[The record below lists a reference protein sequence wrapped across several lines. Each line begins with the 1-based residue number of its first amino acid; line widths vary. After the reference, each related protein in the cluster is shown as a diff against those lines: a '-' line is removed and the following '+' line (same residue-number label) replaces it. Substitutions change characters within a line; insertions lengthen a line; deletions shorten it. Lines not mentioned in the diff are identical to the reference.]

1 MSEFTEAIRQ
11 GDAARVE
18 ALLASDPGLLQQS
31 EDGVTP
37 ILLALYHG
45 RSELAQ
51 WLAARGGAVSFGEA
65 CALGDLER
73 VRRLLDGD
81 PSLLDARSPDGYPPL
96 GLSIFF
102 RHPDVAR
109 FLIERGADVNAAARN
124 ANCVAPVHAAA
135 AVCDHDTMRLLLE
148 HGADPHARQQLDYT
162 ALHGAASRGDVP
174 MAELLLAHGAD
185 LQAKGS
191 DGLTPADIA
200 KKYGKSWL

>member
-31 EDGVTP
+31 EEGVTP

-51 WLAARGGAVSFGEA
+51 LLVARGAAVSFGEA

-73 VRRLLDGD
+73 VRQQLDGD
-81 PSLLDARSPDGYPPL
+81 PSLLDVRTPDGYPPL

-109 FLIERGADVNAAARN
+109 LLIERGADVNAAARN

-135 AVCDHDTMRLLLE
+135 AACDHDTMRLLLE
-148 HGADPHARQQLDYT
+148 RGADPHARQQLDYT
-162 ALHGAASRGDVP
+162 ALHGAASRGDVT

-185 LQAKGS
+185 LNAKGS

-200 KKYGKSWL
+200 KKYGKTWL